1 MMATKLFTTLCC
13 LLSLAHAGIQQKDFT
28 GLGRIYVLQSEDW
41 RTATPEQKLGCLST
55 QGRFIKDSSPEDCGV
70 FARLVDYPY
79 TLSTKAGNCTFD
91 DESQERNTDSVYG
104 QQDNAWSCKQGY
116 KSEIYDELYTI
127 VHSPFSFPLSTTH
140 HFTHPPIH
148 PSSYIPHPQHLRTQA
163 NHPLPLLQTGFPYV
177 FLCFGDIACY
187 YDAKRAPAA
196 GDKLPLWQYRWG
208 SQQRGITPGHIQLQL
223 LWDKVGELPKRGGD
237 EKAIPGPRVEI
248 QDGVQVPLL
257 GRRARR

>member
-1 MMATKLFTTLCC
+1 MAIKLFTTLCC
-13 LLSLAHAGIQQKDFT
+13 LFSLAHAGIQQKDFT

-70 FARLVDYPY
+70 FARLEDYPY

-91 DESQERNTDSVYG
+91 DETQERNTDSVYG

-127 VHSPFSFPLSTTH
+127 
-140 HFTHPPIH
+140 
-148 PSSYIPHPQHLRTQA
+148 
-163 NHPLPLLQTGFPYV
+163 TGFPYV

-187 YDAKRAPAA
+187 YDAKRAPTA
-196 GDKLPLWQYRWG
+196 GEKLPLWQYRWG

-223 LWDKVGELPKRGGD
+223 LWDKVGELPKRGGED
-237 EKAIPGPRVEI
+237 KAIPGPRVEI
-248 QDGVQVPLL
+248 GDAVQVPLL